1 MPRSHLKTNFFSTN
15 QKPSFARSF
24 ARKNFKQSDWL
35 FTSWGAPACVTVLSL
50 YSQNQNK
57 KFPVKIKLQKF
68 FMIWISK
75 SWILELWRWM
85 KFILLGIYFDIISN
99 SNNPG
104 SKHLIERSTFKNYKW
119 NFFSFD
125 ITKVAWLFFLP
136 S

>member
-1 MPRSHLKTNFFSTN
+1 MPRSHLKTNFFQPT
-15 QKPSFARSF
+15 RSLLLPEVLPEKISSNLIGF
-24 ARKNFKQSDWL
+24 L
-35 FTSWGAPACVTVLSL
+35 PAEGRQCAWQ
-50 YSQNQNK
+50 YSACTPKIKTK

-75 SWILELWRWM
+75 SWILEFWRWM

-99 SNNPG
+99 SNNPS
-104 SKHLIERSTFKNYKW
+104 SKHLIEQSTFKNYKW